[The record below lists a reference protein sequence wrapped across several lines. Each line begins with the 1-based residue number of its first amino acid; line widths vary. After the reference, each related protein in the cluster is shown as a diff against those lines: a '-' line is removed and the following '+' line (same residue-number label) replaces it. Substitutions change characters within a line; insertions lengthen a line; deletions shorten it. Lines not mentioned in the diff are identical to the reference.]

1 MIDFTLAELLT
12 GLDLSDNVGGMTDK
26 STISLHSAGR
36 LVLNGEPLETDA
48 SFRER
53 VGVVAQTN
61 DWQTANA
68 YELDAIGMRHGLI
81 RDGYYYEAAEVSAE
95 SRSEKPER

>member
-12 GLDLSDNVGGMTDK
+12 GLDLSDTIGDMTDNLITLQ
-26 STISLHSAGR
+26 SSGR

-48 SFRER
+48 SFRSR
-53 VGVVAQTN
+53 IFQVATTN

-81 RDGYYYEAAEVSAE
+81 RDGYFYEAVEISAE
-95 SRSEKPER
+95 SPAEKPER